1 MLLISKLHW
10 KNWKHSMNKWRCLI
24 VDDEPPAV
32 KILKSYIESLEY
44 LEIIG
49 TCSNAFQAIEILN
62 NEKVDLMFLDINMPK
77 LLGTQLLKTIQ

>member
-1 MLLISKLHW
+1 MRKW
-10 KNWKHSMNKWRCLI
+10 KCLI

-32 KILKSYIESLEY
+32 KILKSYSEALGY

-49 TCSNAFQAIEILN
+49 TSNNACQAMDMLN

-77 LLGTQLLKTIQ
+77 LLGTQLLTTL